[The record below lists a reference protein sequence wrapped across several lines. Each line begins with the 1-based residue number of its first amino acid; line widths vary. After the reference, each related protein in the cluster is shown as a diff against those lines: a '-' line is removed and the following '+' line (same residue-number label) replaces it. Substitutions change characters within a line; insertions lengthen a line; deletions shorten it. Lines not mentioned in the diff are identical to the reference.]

1 MATSMRNKFPARAIH
16 TPPFR
21 TRGMTGN
28 RLFNRTPSTKE
39 IGYGKP
45 GNSTRTVGS
54 TEFIIHRLSNNVNL
68 MRAILCGGSLIFY
81 AAQNQHFKNPAKN
94 KKGTTRP
101 KKSPKSKKA
110 RTNYIKAPS
119 GRHITNFILA
129 ILLTIKYI

>member
-1 MATSMRNKFPARAIH
+1 MVTSMRNKFPARAIH

-28 RLFNRTPSTKE
+28 RLFNRAPSTKE
-39 IGYGKP
+39 VGYGKP
-45 GNSTRTVGS
+45 GNSTWTVDS

-81 AAQNQHFKNPAKN
+81 AAQNQHFKNRAKN
-94 KKGTTRP
+94 
-101 KKSPKSKKA
+101 KKA

>member
-1 MATSMRNKFPARAIH
+1 MVTSMRNKFPARAIH

-68 MRAILCGGSLIFY
+68 MRAILCGGSLIFCCTKSTF
-81 AAQNQHFKNPAKN
+81 QKSRKN

>member
-1 MATSMRNKFPARAIH
+1 MRNKFPARAIH

-68 MRAILCGGSLIFY
+68 MRAILCGGSLIFC
-81 AAQNQHFKNPAKN
+81 AAQNQHFKNRAKN
-94 KKGTTRP
+94 
-101 KKSPKSKKA
+101 KKA